1 MIEPSKTTL
10 CVVVPCYCEQEVLPA
25 IHASLQTLLD
35 ELVAAGKVGKE
46 SMVLYVDDGSTDG
59 TWDEIMRLHAA
70 SPSRVRG
77 VKLASNVGHQ
87 TALLAGMEAALEH
100 ADVVVTI
107 DADLQDDVRA
117 IEEMMASYHA
127 GHDVVYGVRRSRATD
142 AWFKRSTARLFYR
155 LMGALGA
162 KLVDNHADFRL
173 LSRRA
178 VQQLLRYR
186 ERNLFLRG
194 MVPLM
199 GYPSAVVYYDRAPR
213 QAGHTKYPLSK
224 MLSFA
229 ASGITSFSTKP
240 ISLLIGLGAVFVIIA
255 IACFIYVLWRWWRG
269 EIIAGWT
276 SIMLSIWFVGGCI
289 IMGLGIVGEYVAK
302 IYIEVKD
309 RPRYIIEQTTENEQE
324 RAE

>member
-1 MIEPSKTTL
+1 MKSCGFTP
-10 CVVVPCYCEQEVLPA
+10 PR
-25 IHASLQTLLD
+25 H
-35 ELVAAGKVGKE
+35 
-46 SMVLYVDDGSTDG
+46 
-59 TWDEIMRLHAA
+59 
-70 SPSRVRG
+70 RVRG

-87 TALLAGMEAALEH
+87 TALLAGMEAALDH

-142 AWFKRSTARLFYR
+142 GWFKRSTARLFYR

-240 ISLLIGLGAVFVIIA
+240 ISLLIGLGAVFIIIA
-255 IACFIYVLWRWWRG
+255 IVCFIYVLWRWWRG
-269 EIIAGWT
+269 ESIAGWT
-276 SIMLSIWFVGGCI
+276 SIRLSIWFVGGCI

-309 RPRYIIEQTTENEQE
+309 RPRYIIEQTTEKRQEQDE
-324 RAE
+324 